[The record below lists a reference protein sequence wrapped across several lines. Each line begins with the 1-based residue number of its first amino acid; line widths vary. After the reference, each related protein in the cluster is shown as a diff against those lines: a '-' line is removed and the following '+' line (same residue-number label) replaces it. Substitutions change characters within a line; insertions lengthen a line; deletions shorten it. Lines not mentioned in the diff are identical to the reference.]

1 MKKKAGYSNTFIYEL
16 IEDKADR
23 LAFYFI
29 INGYNDTNKISE
41 ELYNYITNNSIESY
55 NKTLK
60 ELNTNYSE
68 FKDSYNFQQFLKL
81 IYQLNKNNNN
91 IYKYNYGTE
100 GHIIKFLINSNSKI
114 FHKSIENYISNFS
127 NDDIK
132 SENNIT
138 IEDYFN
144 KIGTDIAIYKY
155 IYNDSFDIYLLNK
168 EFKEKFI
175 LYYHNFSIYKF
186 EQNINKKKKE
196 YQKYEL
202 NFEKNNKI
210 KINQEYFNIVKYG
223 IDISNEI
230 PIIYKNTVIL
240 NFEIPKNLYEDKP
253 NKKITLE

>member
-1 MKKKAGYSNTFIYEL
+1 MKKKAGYSNKFICEL
-16 IEDKADR
+16 IEDKAYR

-29 INGYNDTNKISE
+29 INGYDDINKISE

-55 NKTLK
+55 DKTYE
-60 ELNTNYSE
+60 ELSKNYIE
-68 FKDSYNFQQFLKL
+68 FKDSYNFQQFSKL
-81 IYQLNKNNNN
+81 IYELNKKNN

-138 IEDYFN
+138 IEDYFK

-155 IYNDSFDIYLLNK
+155 IYNDSFDIYLLSK
-168 EFKEKFI
+168 EFKDKFI
-175 LYYHNFSIYKF
+175 FYYHNFDIYNF
-186 EQNINKKKKE
+186 EKNINKKKTE

-240 NFEIPKNLYEDKP
+240 NFEIPKNLYEDEP

>member
-16 IEDKADR
+16 INDKADR

-29 INGYNDTNKISE
+29 INGYDEKNKILE
-41 ELYNYITNNSIESY
+41 DLYNYITNNSIESY
-55 NKTLK
+55 NKTLE
-60 ELNTNYSE
+60 ELSKNYSE
-68 FKDSYNFQQFLKL
+68 FKDSYNFQQFSKL
-81 IYQLNKNNNN
+81 IYELNKKNN

-186 EQNINKKKKE
+186 EQNIYTKKTE
-196 YQKYEL
+196 YQNYKL
-202 NFEKNNKI
+202 NFEKNDEI
-210 KINQEYFNIVKYG
+210 KKNQEYFNILKYG
-223 IDISNEI
+223 IDISNDI
-230 PIIYKNTVIL
+230 YIIYKNTVIL
-240 NFEIPKNLYEDKP
+240 NFEIPKKIYKDKP
-253 NKKITLE
+253 NKKIIFE